1 MKKGARLMRFSEFI
15 ALKEEL
21 PHALLELCSTY
32 GDMRKLLLKKY
43 GADCAEIRSLGTKDI
58 LLVKKSGI
66 TFVYDVGRG
75 KCSFRELRKR

>member
-1 MKKGARLMRFSEFI
+1 MKFSEFI

-21 PHALLELCSTY
+21 PRTILELCSTY
-32 GDMRKLLLKKY
+32 GDMRKLLLKRY
-43 GADCAEIRSLGTKDI
+43 GADSAEIRGLGRKDI

-66 TFVYDVGRG
+66 TFVYDIGRG